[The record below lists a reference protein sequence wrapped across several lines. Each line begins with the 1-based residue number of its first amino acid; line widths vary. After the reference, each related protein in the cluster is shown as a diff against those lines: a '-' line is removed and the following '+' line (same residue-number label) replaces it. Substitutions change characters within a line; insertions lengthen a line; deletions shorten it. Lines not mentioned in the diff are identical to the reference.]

1 MKANTYSLLNSH
13 WMISEAGAN
22 ALKPHL
28 LSILQGKELK
38 EIKSEL
44 PIIYME
50 HQEDEY
56 SDVPEMNSTS
66 QYINVLSIKTPLFKY
81 DQMCGPS
88 GTRSMMRVLKEWE
101 SNDNVIGVVLDIDCP
116 GGQVSGLA
124 EFSEFLANYSKPIVA
139 YTDGLMASAAYYVAA
154 SSKYIIS
161 NKNADFIGSIGTM
174 LSYVDLDGIYEK
186 MGAVIKNVYAT
197 GSGRKNEE
205 SRAMK
210 DNNSDALLIKNI
222 LDPARDK
229 FVSDVKSFRNNIDE
243 SVFEGAIYVPA
254 EAISLNLIDELGTLQ
269 TAFDKVIEL
278 SKASKPNNSK
288 SNTNMNTKSLPNVE
302 AVLGLDASLALTE
315 NGSYLNEEQLDAIE
329 ASLNTATET
338 SANLQTQLDDAN
350 ANHQTAID
358 AVNAQL
364 TDAQNNA
371 TALETSVD
379 TIMTNLGLSVEGS
392 ITEKI
397 DAINAKSVVLG
408 KRDGAGSTT
417 PKFDAKKEEG
427 TNSMDDLNIAGVD
440 VKSALDC

>member
-22 ALKPHL
+22 SLKPHL
-28 LSILQGKELK
+28 LSLLQGKELK
-38 EIKSEL
+38 ELKSEL

-50 HQEDEY
+50 HHEDEY
-56 SDVPEMNSTS
+56 SDVPEMNSNS

-88 GTRSMMRVLKEWE
+88 GTRTMMRVLKEWE

-154 SSKYIIS
+154 SSKYIVS

-174 LSYVDLDGIYEK
+174 LSYVDLDGVYEN
-186 MGAVIKNVYAT
+186 MGAVIKDIYAT
-197 GSGRKNEE
+197 GSTRKNEE
-205 SRAMK
+205 ARAMK

-229 FVSDVKSFRNNIDE
+229 FVADVKNFRSNIDE
-243 SVFEGAIYVPA
+243 SVFEGAIYVPD

-278 SKASKPNNSK
+278 SKAKKSSNQK

-302 AVLGLDASLALTE
+302 AVLGLEASLALTD
-315 NGSYLNEEQLDAIE
+315 NGSYLNEEQLEAIE
-329 ASLNTATET
+329 ASLNDATEN
-338 SANLQTQLDDAN
+338 SAALQTQLDDAT

-364 TDAQNNA
+364 TEATNDA
-371 TALETSVD
+371 TATETSVD
-379 TIMTNLGLSVEGS
+379 AIMGNLGLPVAGTL
-392 ITEKI
+392 TEKLAAI
-397 DAINAKSVVLG
+397 DAKAKEVG
-408 KRDGAGSTT
+408 AKDGAKHTT
-417 PKFDAKKEEG
+417 PRIGANGEG
-427 TNSMDDLNIAGVD
+427 NNTTADLDIAGVSVAD
-440 VKSALDC
+440 ALNC

>member
-1 MKANTYSLLNSH
+1 
-13 WMISEAGAN
+13 MISEAGAN

-38 EIKSEL
+38 EVKSEL

-50 HQEDEY
+50 HHEEEY

-88 GTRSMMRVLKEWE
+88 GTRTMMRVLKEWE

-154 SSKYIIS
+154 SSKYIVS

-174 LSYVDLDGIYEK
+174 LSYVDLDGIYEQ
-186 MGAVIKNVYAT
+186 MGAVIKDVYAT

-229 FVSDVKSFRNNIDE
+229 FVADVKNFRSNIDE

-254 EAISLNLIDELGTLQ
+254 EALSLNLIDELGTLQ

-278 SKASKPNNSK
+278 SKAKKSSNQKP
-288 SNTNMNTKSLPNVE
+288 NTNMNTKSLPKVE
-302 AVLGLDASLALTE
+302 AVLSLEAPLALNE
-315 NGSYLNEEQLDAIE
+315 NGSFLNEEQLDTIE
-329 ASLNTATET
+329 ARFDALESENSTLQTQVSEANTANETAVNAITEQLTEATNTATAMET
-338 SANLQTQLDDAN
+338 SVNAIMENLGLQVAGTLTEKLA
-350 ANHQTAID
+350 AID
-358 AVNAQL
+358 AKAKEVGSKDGANP
-364 TDAQNNA
+364 
-371 TALETSVD
+371 TAPK
-379 TIMTNLGLSVEGS
+379 IGVEG
-392 ITEKI
+392 E
-397 DAINAKSVVLG
+397 G
-408 KRDGAGSTT
+408 KPST
-417 PKFDAKKEEG
+417 A
-427 TNSMDDLNIAGVD
+427 SLNIAGVD
-440 VKSALDC
+440 VAEALNC

>member
-1 MKANTYSLLNSH
+1 
-13 WMISEAGAN
+13 MISEAGAN

-38 EIKSEL
+38 EVKSEL

-50 HQEDEY
+50 HHEDEY

-88 GTRSMMRVLKEWE
+88 GTRTMMRVLKEWE

-154 SSKYIIS
+154 SSKYIVS

-174 LSYVDLDGIYEK
+174 LSYVDLDGIYEQ
-186 MGAVIKNVYAT
+186 MGAVIKDIYAT

-229 FVSDVKSFRNNIDE
+229 FVADVKNFRSNIDE

-254 EAISLNLIDELGTLQ
+254 EALSLNLIDELGTLQ

-278 SKASKPNNSK
+278 SKEKKSSNQKP
-288 SNTNMNTKSLPNVE
+288 NTNMNTKSLPKVE
-302 AVLGLDASLALTE
+302 AVLSLEAPLALNE
-315 NGSYLNEEQLDAIE
+315 NGSFLNEEQLDTIE
-329 ASLNTATET
+329 ARFDALESENSTLQTQVSEAKTEKETAVNAITAQLTEATNTAT
-338 SANLQTQLDDAN
+338 AM
-350 ANHQTAID
+350 
-358 AVNAQL
+358 
-364 TDAQNNA
+364 
-371 TALETSVD
+371 ETSVD
-379 TIMTNLGLSVEGS
+379 AIMENLGLPVAGTL
-392 ITEKI
+392 TEKLAAI
-397 DAINAKSVVLG
+397 DAKSIEVG
-408 KRDGAGSTT
+408 KADGAAPTNPKIGVQGEGNPST
-417 PKFDAKKEEG
+417 A
-427 TNSMDDLNIAGVD
+427 SLNIAGVD
-440 VKSALDC
+440 VAEALNC

>member
-1 MKANTYSLLNSH
+1 
-13 WMISEAGAN
+13 MISEAGAN

-38 EIKSEL
+38 EVKSEL

-50 HQEDEY
+50 HHEDEY

-88 GTRSMMRVLKEWE
+88 GTRTMMRVLKEWE

-154 SSKYIIS
+154 SSKYIVS

-174 LSYVDLDGIYEK
+174 LSYVDLDGIYEQ
-186 MGAVIKNVYAT
+186 MGAVIKDVYAT

-243 SVFEGAIYVPA
+243 SVFDGAIYVPA
-254 EAISLNLIDELGTLQ
+254 EALSLNLVDELGTLQ

-278 SKASKPNNSK
+278 SKAKKSSNQKP
-288 SNTNMNTKSLPNVE
+288 NTNMNTKSLPKVE
-302 AVLGLDASLALTE
+302 AVLSLEAPLALNE
-315 NGSYLNEEQLDAIE
+315 NGSFLNEEQLDTIE
-329 ASLNTATET
+329 ARFDALESENST
-338 SANLQTQLDDAN
+338 LQTQVSEAN
-350 ANHQTAID
+350 TEKET
-358 AVNAQL
+358 AVNAITAQL
-364 TDAQNNA
+364 TEATNNA
-371 TALETSVD
+371 TAMETSVNA
-379 TIMTNLGLSVEGS
+379 IMENLGLPVAGTL
-392 ITEKI
+392 TEKLAAI
-397 DAINAKSVVLG
+397 DAKSIEVG
-408 KRDGAGSTT
+408 KKDGAAPTAPKIGVDGEGKPST
-417 PKFDAKKEEG
+417 A
-427 TNSMDDLNIAGVD
+427 SLNIAGVD
-440 VKSALDC
+440 VAEALNC

>member
-1 MKANTYSLLNSH
+1 
-13 WMISEAGAN
+13 MISEAGAN

-38 EIKSEL
+38 EVKSEL

-50 HQEDEY
+50 HHEDEY
-56 SDVPEMNSTS
+56 SDVPEMNSPS

-88 GTRSMMRVLKEWE
+88 GTRTMMRVLKEWE

-154 SSKYIIS
+154 SSKYIVS

-174 LSYVDLDGIYEK
+174 LSYVDLDGIYEQ
-186 MGAVIKNVYAT
+186 MGAVIKDVYAT

-229 FVSDVKSFRNNIDE
+229 FVADVKNFRNNIDE

-254 EAISLNLIDELGTLQ
+254 EALSLNLVDELGTLQ

-278 SKASKPNNSK
+278 SKAKKSSNQKP
-288 SNTNMNTKSLPNVE
+288 NTNMNTKSLPKLE
-302 AVLGLDASLALTE
+302 AVLSLEASLALTDD
-315 NGSYLNEEQLDAIE
+315 GSYLNEGQLETIE
-329 ASLNTATET
+329 ASLVKLETEN
-338 SANLQTQLDDAN
+338 SNLQTQIDDAN
-350 ANHQTAID
+350 TAHQTAID
-358 AVNAQL
+358 AVNAKL
-364 TDAQNNA
+364 TEATNTA
-371 TALETSVD
+371 TAMETSVNA
-379 TIMTNLGLSVEGS
+379 IMENLGLPVAGTL
-392 ITEKI
+392 TEKLTAI
-397 DAINAKSVVLG
+397 DAKSVEVG
-408 KRDGAGSTT
+408 KRDGANSTA
-417 PKFDAKKEEG
+417 PKIGVDGEEKKS
-427 TNSMDDLNIAGVD
+427 TASLNIAGVD
-440 VKSALDC
+440 VAEALNC